1 MLFSDFTSSSSSS
14 LNLFI
19 VIIRSLFTNISLLL
33 FLVHEWIDLS
43 CLFDTTVV
51 VQWLNHVK
59 LFAAPW
65 TVACQ
70 APLSLRFPKE
80 ILEWAAISSP
90 WDFPIP
96 GVKLTS
102 PALAGRFF
110 TTKPPGK
117 PLFNIRFRSSQWCH
131 PAIPSSVVPFSCPQ
145 SLPASES
152 FPMHQLFTWG
162 DQSTGVSASA
172 SFLPK
177 KSRGWSPSE

>member
-70 APLSLRFPKE
+70 APSSLRFPKE

-90 WDFPIP
+90 
-96 GVKLTS
+96 
-102 PALAGRFF
+102 
-110 TTKPPGK
+110 
-117 PLFNIRFRSSQWCH
+117 
-131 PAIPSSVVPFSCPQ
+131 
-145 SLPASES
+145 
-152 FPMHQLFTWG
+152 
-162 DQSTGVSASA
+162 
-172 SFLPK
+172 
-177 KSRGWSPSE
+177 